1 MDRPVKPGDDE
12 LGESG
17 ERAASTVLR
26 YTSAMISKTP
36 EPPYWAVIFTSLRTE
51 GDDGY
56 AAMAEE
62 MDALAA
68 EQPGFLGHEFAR
80 DGLGI
85 SVVYFTDLESIVAW
99 RENLRHRMAQKL
111 GRERWYEAYKVRIAR
126 VERDYG
132 FERQD

>member
-1 MDRPVKPGDDE
+1 
-12 LGESG
+12 
-17 ERAASTVLR
+17 
-26 YTSAMISKTP
+26 MISKTP
-36 EPPYWAVIFTSLRTE
+36 EPPYWAVIFTSVRTE

-56 AAMAEE
+56 AAMAEA

-85 SVVYFTDLESIVAW
+85 SVVYFRDLESIAAW
-99 RENLRHRMAQKL
+99 RENARHKIAQQA
-111 GRERWYEAYKVRIAR
+111 GRERWYQAYKVRIAH

-132 FERQD
+132 FERDQADGGPPSPA